1 MDTAQDDLGFVYRK
15 VKSGDVFI
23 HHRGLLAATLRGEKA
38 ASFISK
44 ITASDFAE
52 QQQIMARVTANY
64 KRGNEK
70 SSRQHVKNMYEYGK
84 TDEAY

>member
-1 MDTAQDDLGFVYRK
+1 VDIAQDDLGFVYRK

-23 HHRGLLAATLRGEKA
+23 HHRGLLAVTLRGKKA
-38 ASFISK
+38 ASFITK

-52 QQQIMARVTANY
+52 QQQIMARITGNY

-70 SSRQHVKNMYEYGK
+70 SSRQHAKNTYDYGK
-84 TDEAY
+84 TNESY